1 MNATILTSIIAAAA
15 ACLGA
20 LVPCLFSYLGKK
32 KEYQIARIEQI
43 EQIRRKEYSFY
54 LDVLQQMINESN
66 RDNFLLLQKSTN
78 RLLLFAGPELSTI
91 INEYYNTIIN
101 NANAGKP
108 TLNHEH
114 ISYQTKI
121 VNAMRSELGVS
132 TIELDQVRF
141 IGAPL
146 Q

>member
-43 EQIRRKEYSFY
+43 EQIRRTEYSFY

-91 INEYYNTIIN
+91 INEYYNTIIILCFSN
-101 NANAGKP
+101 
-108 TLNHEH
+108 
-114 ISYQTKI
+114 
-121 VNAMRSELGVS
+121 VN
-132 TIELDQVRF
+132 I
-141 IGAPL
+141 
-146 Q
+146 

>member
-1 MNATILTSIIAAAA
+1 MNTTILTSTIAAAA

-32 KEYQIARIEQI
+32 KEHQIARLEQI
-43 EQIRRKEYSFY
+43 EQIRRAEYSLY
-54 LDVLQQMINESN
+54 LDVLQQMVNESN

-78 RLLLFAGPELSTI
+78 RLLLFAGSELSTI
-91 INEYYNTIIN
+91 INEYYNTIITN
-101 NANAGKP
+101 TNAGKP
-108 TLNHEH
+108 TLNQEYT
-114 ISYQTKI
+114 SYQTKI

-132 TIELDQVRF
+132 TAELEKVKF

>member
-1 MNATILTSIIAAAA
+1 
-15 ACLGA
+15 
-20 LVPCLFSYLGKK
+20 
-32 KEYQIARIEQI
+32 
-43 EQIRRKEYSFY
+43 
-54 LDVLQQMINESN
+54 MINESN

-78 RLLLFAGPELSTI
+78 RLFLFAGPELSTI

>member
-43 EQIRRKEYSFY
+43 EQIRRTEYSFY

-66 RDNFLLLQKSTN
+66 RDNIYYYRSQQIGYCCLQ
-78 RLLLFAGPELSTI
+78 GP
-91 INEYYNTIIN
+91 NY
-101 NANAGKP
+101 
-108 TLNHEH
+108 
-114 ISYQTKI
+114 
-121 VNAMRSELGVS
+121 
-132 TIELDQVRF
+132 
-141 IGAPL
+141 PL
-146 Q
+146 

>member
-1 MNATILTSIIAAAA
+1 M
-15 ACLGA
+15 
-20 LVPCLFSYLGKK
+20 KK
-32 KEYQIARIEQI
+32 DE
-43 EQIRRKEYSFY
+43 F
-54 LDVLQQMINESN
+54 ESN
-66 RDNFLLLQKSTN
+66 IAYYMTR
-78 RLLLFAGPELSTI
+78 
-91 INEYYNTIIN
+91 NEYYNTIIN

>member
-1 MNATILTSIIAAAA
+1 
-15 ACLGA
+15 
-20 LVPCLFSYLGKK
+20 
-32 KEYQIARIEQI
+32 
-43 EQIRRKEYSFY
+43 
-54 LDVLQQMINESN
+54 MINESN

-141 IGAPL
+141 IGL
-146 Q
+146 HCSDLV

>member
-43 EQIRRKEYSFY
+43 EQIRRTEYSFY

-66 RDNFLLLQKSTN
+66 REKSTN
-78 RLLLFAGPELSTI
+78 RLLLFQGP
-91 INEYYNTIIN
+91 NY
-101 NANAGKP
+101 
-108 TLNHEH
+108 
-114 ISYQTKI
+114 
-121 VNAMRSELGVS
+121 
-132 TIELDQVRF
+132 
-141 IGAPL
+141 PL
-146 Q
+146 

>member
-1 MNATILTSIIAAAA
+1 MNNYRFNRIAIKIGSNVLTKSDGM
-15 ACLGA
+15 L
-20 LVPCLFSYLGKK
+20 
-32 KEYQIARIEQI
+32 EIARIEQI
-43 EQIRRKEYSFY
+43 EQIRRTEYSFY

-108 TLNHEH
+108 ALNHEH